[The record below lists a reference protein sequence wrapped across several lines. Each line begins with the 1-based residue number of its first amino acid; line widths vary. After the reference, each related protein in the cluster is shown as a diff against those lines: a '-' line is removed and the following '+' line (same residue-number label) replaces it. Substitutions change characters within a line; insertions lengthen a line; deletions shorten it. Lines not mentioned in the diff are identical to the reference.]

1 MTGPGT
7 RTVSSKLFF
16 GDRMGRHSYPSYW
29 HDRFSLPARRGYGL
43 RRTLHS
49 PFFDRYIDDRH
60 IDGLKICLS
69 SDEESA

>member
-1 MTGPGT
+1 M
-7 RTVSSKLFF
+7 SSKLFF

-60 IDGLKICLS
+60 IDGPNICLS
-69 SDEESA
+69 SGEESA